1 MLHDLIKAEYING
14 YKINLTFDDGKDGI
28 VDFSQF
34 IEKGG
39 VFKKLKNQAIFKN
52 FEINKELGV
61 ITWDGEIDIAPEIL
75 YSKATN
81 TPLPEWMKS

>member
-81 TPLPEWMKS
+81 TPLPEWMES